1 MSYLLS
7 GSFAYDEI
15 LMHDGH
21 FHSRILPEAVN
32 NLNVYF
38 GIKDYKTEFG
48 GTAGNISYNAG
59 LLNED
64 VTLCAS
70 VGNDFHSYEMHLI
83 KNGLSS
89 STLTKYENDITAHF
103 WIMTDESN
111 NQITC
116 GKAGAMKS
124 PPVIPNNAYNLKLW
138 HIAPDST
145 TTIAIMVKE
154 AIKNNIDYFLDPGQA
169 LPLLLEGHIENIYP
183 FEKMVE
189 NAKGLFVNEYE
200 SKLLQD
206 KFKKPLEEFFN
217 KKKLFIVET
226 LGSKGLNIH
235 TKDGQIFV
243 PVAKPERIVDPTG
256 CGDALRAGFLYAYSR
271 GLSLKKCAELGSIMG
286 SFAIENSGG
295 QNHKPTKE
303 EISARLSYTY
313 DWTIT

>member
-38 GIKDYKTEFG
+38 GIKEYKTEFG
-48 GTAGNISYNAG
+48 GTAGNISYNAA
-59 LLNED
+59 LLQDN
-64 VTLCAS
+64 VTLCGS
-70 VGNDFHSYEMHLI
+70 VGNDFENYENHLRN
-83 KNGLSS
+83 NGISAK
-89 STLTKYENDITAHF
+89 TLTKHENDITAHF

-116 GKAGAMKS
+116 GKSGAMKFR
-124 PPVIPNNAYNLKLW
+124 PNLPTNAYRLKLW

-145 TTIAIMVKE
+145 MTIAYVVKE
-154 AIKNNIDYFLDPGQA
+154 AVENGIDYFLDPGQA
-169 LPLLLEGHIENIYP
+169 LPLLLEGQVESIYP
-183 FEKMVE
+183 FKEMVE

-206 KFKKPLEEFFN
+206 KFKKPLESFLN
-217 KKKLFIVET
+217 SKKSFIVET
-226 LGSKGLNIH
+226 LGSKGLNVY
-235 TKDGQIFV
+235 TQDGKIFI
-243 PVAKPERIVDPTG
+243 PVAKAEKIVDPTG

-303 EISARLSYTY
+303 EISKRLRNTY